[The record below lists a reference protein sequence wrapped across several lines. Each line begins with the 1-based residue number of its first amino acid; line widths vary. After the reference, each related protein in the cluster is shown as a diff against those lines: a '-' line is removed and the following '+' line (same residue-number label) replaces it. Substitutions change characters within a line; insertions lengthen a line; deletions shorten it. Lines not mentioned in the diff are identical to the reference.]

1 MKILARFC
9 LPSPRG
15 LMIVG
20 LALSVLTLTNCAG
33 PGFGSAYRKAQ
44 TSYRSA
50 EVKPKVSGPW
60 EGYWKSTESGHTGK
74 LRAIAT
80 PAAPTV
86 LVGGAGGRYDFRYHA
101 KWAKVLSAT
110 YKAPNEVRPE
120 PGSADRF
127 SLSAERDIAF
137 LGTYTSRGTIDGDK
151 LEATYEAAGDK
162 GVLIMQRPE

>member
-1 MKILARFC
+1 MKHAGRFC
-9 LPSPRG
+9 LPSPRRC
-15 LMIVG
+15 IIAC
-20 LALSVLTLTNCAG
+20 LALLVLPLSNCAG
-33 PGFGSAYRKAQ
+33 PGFGSAYRKSQA
-44 TSYRSA
+44 SYRSA

-60 EGYWKSTESGHTGK
+60 EGYWKSTESGHKGK

-86 LVGGAGGRYDFRYHA
+86 LVGGAGGRYTFRYHA
-101 KWAKVLSAT
+101 TWAKVLSAT

-120 PGSADRF
+120 PGSAERF
-127 SLSAERDIAF
+127 SLSAERDISF
-137 LGTYTSRGTIDGDK
+137 LGTYTSKGTIDGDK